1 MKKIAFFHPYFSYGG
16 VEKTNIRLSKYFR
29 EHGYAVDFL
38 ALSFTD
44 HFQKE
49 MEELGIRR
57 VEFAAHRTIQAVPE
71 LRRYLAEEQKKS
83 EELYLISCQ
92 NFANL
97 IAAAS
102 IPRKRERLGVILS
115 ERLHPAEFSY
125 NGKAKKGK
133 LILFLMKHMYQRA
146 DAVVANSK
154 ETAAEIERITGVPTR
169 AIYNPTLTEDYEA
182 LAGESVS
189 QKWFEEDIPVIISV
203 GRLSHEKGYDT
214 LLKAFARV
222 QTAMDSR
229 LVIIGEG
236 GERKNL
242 ETLAETLGVRDKVWM
257 PGYDANPYKYVSKA
271 DVFVLSSRF
280 EGLPNTLIEALAV
293 GTPCVA
299 TRCKSGP
306 AEILLDGAGGLL
318 VDVEDERQ
326 MADAIVETLT
336 NREEAAERLNE
347 AKKMLNRFT
356 PDEVGRQYE
365 DLLLDTL
372 HGKCRNH

>member
-1 MKKIAFFHPYFSYGG
+1 M
-16 VEKTNIRLSKYFR
+16 
-29 EHGYAVDFL
+29 AV
-38 ALSFTD
+38 
-44 HFQKE
+44 
-49 MEELGIRR
+49 
-57 VEFAAHRTIQAVPE
+57 
-71 LRRYLAEEQKKS
+71 
-83 EELYLISCQ
+83 
-92 NFANL
+92 
-97 IAAAS
+97 
-102 IPRKRERLGVILS
+102 
-115 ERLHPAEFSY
+115 
-125 NGKAKKGK
+125 
-133 LILFLMKHMYQRA
+133 
-146 DAVVANSK
+146 
-154 ETAAEIERITGVPTR
+154 
-169 AIYNPTLTEDYEA
+169 
-182 LAGESVS
+182 
-189 QKWFEEDIPVIISV
+189 
-203 GRLSHEKGYDT
+203 
-214 LLKAFARV
+214 
-222 QTAMDSR
+222 DSR

-242 ETLAETLGVRDKVWM
+242 EALAETLGVRDKVWM

-306 AEILLDGAGGLL
+306 LEILLDGAGGLL

-356 PDEVGRQYE
+356 PGEVGRQYE